1 MLAISHHEPQN
12 YHVLNLTAIRYAALI
27 DMNKYPVEITK
38 WPWDPLANVKEIKEY
53 FSAMCWDNNC

>member
-38 WPWDPLANVKEIKEY
+38 WPWDPLLCAEIITVKHLMHKTH
-53 FSAMCWDNNC
+53 